1 MSEEMRPDPEKLL
14 RQIQQEEQKEK
25 KKKRGK
31 FSIFLGYAAGVGK
44 TYAMLDAAHQ
54 AQKNGIDVVA
64 GYIEPHARPET
75 RAMMEGLEVL
85 PPLMVEYK
93 GIELREMDLDAV
105 LKRRPQLAL
114 VDELAHTNAKGLR
127 HQKRYEDI
135 EEILDAGIDVY
146 TTVNIQHLESLN
158 DIVGSITGIHM
169 KERVPDT
176 VFDSAD
182 QVKIIDIEPETLI
195 QRLQE
200 GKIYKSIQAE
210 RALNNFFAKEK
221 LISLREI
228 ALRRTADRVNR
239 IAIEE
244 SKMYRDKKY
253 YTGEHVLTCISPSPT
268 CAKVI
273 RSASRLAYAFHANFT
288 ALYVETPD
296 LQNADRKVKKMVEEN
311 MHLAEALG
319 AKIATVFG
327 EDIPFQIAE
336 YAKICSASKL
346 VLGRTNHKIWL
357 GQKKGTLTDQIT
369 QYIPN
374 MDIYIIPDTS
384 NRAERWAVPKDV
396 AKHKKEEKNGSL
408 FLDLIRGVATLGIAT
423 VVSLGV
429 EQVGFMS
436 ANIIIIYLFAIL
448 MLSLYSRRRWVSA
461 VAALL
466 SVFLFNFFFVPP
478 IYSFAVHAPA
488 YYTTFV
494 FMFLFAFIISTII
507 TSERK
512 QAKESAKFAYRT
524 ELLLENSKRMRR
536 VHTVRALLKELSN
549 QVLKLMNLSVIFFV
563 KKDNKMTGPW
573 LFPRVGMDKAQLRD
587 MLDDQERAVI
597 QWVLENKKR
606 AGCCTHT
613 LPGAQAMYLPIKSG
627 DEIYAVMGIVLEEK
641 REIPPFEYG
650 LLTAMLNE
658 AALVFARIYMT
669 NNNVEEQKGDQKTVR

>member
-253 YTGEHVLTCISPSPT
+253 YTGEHVLAC
-268 CAKVI
+268 
-273 RSASRLAYAFHANFT
+273 FQQNFCT
-288 ALYVETPD
+288 
-296 LQNADRKVKKMVEEN
+296 
-311 MHLAEALG
+311 
-319 AKIATVFG
+319 
-327 EDIPFQIAE
+327 
-336 YAKICSASKL
+336 ICFL
-346 VLGRTNHKIWL
+346 C
-357 GQKKGTLTDQIT
+357 
-369 QYIPN
+369 
-374 MDIYIIPDTS
+374 
-384 NRAERWAVPKDV
+384 
-396 AKHKKEEKNGSL
+396 SL
-408 FLDLIRGVATLGIAT
+408 FCH
-423 VVSLGV
+423 S
-429 EQVGFMS
+429 FH
-436 ANIIIIYLFAIL
+436 
-448 MLSLYSRRRWVSA
+448 
-461 VAALL
+461 LL
-466 SVFLFNFFFVPP
+466 N
-478 IYSFAVHAPA
+478 
-488 YYTTFV
+488 
-494 FMFLFAFIISTII
+494 
-507 TSERK
+507 
-512 QAKESAKFAYRT
+512 
-524 ELLLENSKRMRR
+524 
-536 VHTVRALLKELSN
+536 
-549 QVLKLMNLSVIFFV
+549 
-563 KKDNKMTGPW
+563 
-573 LFPRVGMDKAQLRD
+573 
-587 MLDDQERAVI
+587 
-597 QWVLENKKR
+597 
-606 AGCCTHT
+606 
-613 LPGAQAMYLPIKSG
+613 
-627 DEIYAVMGIVLEEK
+627 
-641 REIPPFEYG
+641 
-650 LLTAMLNE
+650 
-658 AALVFARIYMT
+658 
-669 NNNVEEQKGDQKTVR
+669 